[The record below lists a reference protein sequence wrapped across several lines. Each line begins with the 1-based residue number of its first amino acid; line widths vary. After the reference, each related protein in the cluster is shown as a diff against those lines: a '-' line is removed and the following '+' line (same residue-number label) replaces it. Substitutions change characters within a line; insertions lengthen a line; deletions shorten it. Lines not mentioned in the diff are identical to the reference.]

1 MYLDYNRGRN
11 PHEAPTALKRLW
23 KTRLCGAFLHID
35 WAGDVGELRVDGRTA
50 TDRFW
55 DGSTWTVNLRDAGWH
70 PGAEVTLH
78 LLPLAAG
85 STVSLPAEAHER
97 LLSVDG
103 QLLDLA
109 SVRLVTR
116 CSFHEETDS

>member
-1 MYLDYNRGRN
+1 
-11 PHEAPTALKRLW
+11 
-23 KTRLCGAFLHID
+23 
-35 WAGDVGELRVDGRTA
+35 VGELRIDGRAA

-55 DGSTWTVNLRDAGWH
+55 DGSAWTVNLRDAGWR

-85 STVSLPAEAHER
+85 STVSLPAEARER

-103 QLLDLA
+103 QLLDLT
-109 SVRLVTR
+109 SVQLVTR
-116 CSFHEETDS
+116 CSFHERTDS